1 MTRLYGLPP
10 DSRQR
15 TAACGMLV
23 ARYQP
28 LVRSCARKCR
38 GSPKPP
44 EELMQVGYV
53 RLTKA
58 INRFDPAAGGNL
70 AAYAPPCLSGEMK
83 RHA

>member
-1 MTRLYGLPP
+1 MP
-10 DSRQR
+10 RQPEA
-15 TAACGMLV
+15 T
-23 ARYQP
+23 
-28 LVRSCARKCR
+28 
-38 GSPKPP
+38 

-70 AAYAPPCLSGEMK
+70 AAYALPCLSGEMK